1 MATVLQPDV
10 VDLVWKALSDDT
22 TLKTIQGLSITKK
35 TERRVLASTSAE
47 GNKVVIINKEGE
59 VPVEFKTGCQG
70 VIMAERVRIDIVAKT
85 VEGTEDARAAVDT
98 IRKKIR
104 EVMSL
109 QEFLGTG
116 WLYHKEVGDR
126 WPSPPTST
134 RAYNIL
140 RYDFVT
146 SFGKV

>member
-1 MATVLQPDV
+1 MTILQADV
-10 VDLVWKALSDDT
+10 VDLTWKTLFEDP
-22 TLKTIQGLSITKK
+22 TLKATQGLSVKKK

-47 GNKVVIINKEGE
+47 GNKVIIINKDGE

-70 VIMAERVRIDIVAKT
+70 VIMAERVRIDIIART
-85 VEGTEDARAAVDT
+85 VEGTEDARDVVDT
-98 IRKKIR
+98 IRKRIR

-146 SFGKV
+146 SFGKI

>member
-1 MATVLQPDV
+1 MATVLQADV
-10 VDLVWKALSDDT
+10 VDLVWKALSMDQ
-22 TLKTIQGLSITKK
+22 TLKTTQGLSVEKK
-35 TERRVLASTSAE
+35 TKRRVLASTSAE

-70 VIMAERVRIDIVAKT
+70 VILAERVRIDVVART
-85 VEGTEDARAAVDT
+85 VEGTEDARAVVDA
-98 IRKKIR
+98 IRKRIR
-104 EVMSL
+104 EVMSR

-116 WLYHKEVGDR
+116 WLYHKEIGDQ

-140 RYDFVT
+140 RYDVVT